1 MTDHTDIVERLSA
14 SARGYDEWRVQD
26 DEGNYT
32 IAFSWP
38 EYVNPEREAQD
49 WLAANQKYRAGYVVA
64 KVHVL
69 TLKEQRLL
77 EAAAE
82 ITRLRAEVD
91 ARAESWN
98 ALQRAMADNARLR
111 AEAEALRKDS
121 ERRHQLLILQHA
133 ESVELWNAL
142 KDLSFECDGVTRTE
156 APSRDTYNKTFAVL
170 QRKLHLSPE
179 ALRGYAESGQS
190 QTLDA
195 TKGTT

>member
-1 MTDHTDIVERLSA
+1 MTDPTDIVERLSA

-82 ITRLRAEVD
+82 ITRLRAEV
-91 ARAESWN
+91 
-98 ALQRAMADNARLR
+98 
-111 AEAEALRKDS
+111 EALRTAMSCAAD
-121 ERRHQLLILQHA
+121 LIA
-133 ESVELWNAL
+133 ESMMHDA
-142 KDLSFECDGVTRTE
+142 
-156 APSRDTYNKTFAVL
+156 
-170 QRKLHLSPE
+170 
-179 ALRGYAESGQS
+179 
-190 QTLDA
+190 QTGTLLAKAHNLLAGTQAIDA

>member
-1 MTDHTDIVERLSA
+1 MTDHTDIVERLTE
-14 SARGYDEWRVQD
+14 D
-26 DEGNYT
+26 
-32 IAFSWP
+32 
-38 EYVNPEREAQD
+38 
-49 WLAANQKYRAGYVVA
+49 AADHVEVA
-64 KVHVL
+64 KCCDCRPEDTVNWRHAENA
-69 TLKEQRLL
+69 K

-82 ITRLRAEVD
+82 IT
-91 ARAESWN
+91 
-98 ALQRAMADNARLR
+98 RLR